1 MRQVNDLI
9 LQRIPLALLVASC
22 GTSIGLLRWDGWHG
36 RSKCSGALGEVHEQ
50 KNGDKERRGREEE
63 IPGGEKGERGR
74 AKGFSK
80 QKAERKAARRLSGS
94 GTNPL
99 SFLSLSC
106 LLFLLSTLFL
116 LALSLYLYYNP
127 YLTPTAPS
135 SRPCIVFSSN
145 NPFSP
150 A

>member
-1 MRQVNDLI
+1 MAGMVGAN
-9 LQRIPLALLVASC
+9 VAEH
-22 GTSIGLLRWDGWHG
+22 WV
-36 RSKCSGALGEVHEQ
+36 KCMNKRTETRRGEEGKKKYQ
-50 KNGDKERRGREEE
+50 EARNEREGERR
-63 IPGGEKGERGR
+63 
-74 AKGFSK
+74 AFSK

-99 SFLSLSC
+99 SFLSC
-106 LLFLLSTLFL
+106 LLILLSTLFL